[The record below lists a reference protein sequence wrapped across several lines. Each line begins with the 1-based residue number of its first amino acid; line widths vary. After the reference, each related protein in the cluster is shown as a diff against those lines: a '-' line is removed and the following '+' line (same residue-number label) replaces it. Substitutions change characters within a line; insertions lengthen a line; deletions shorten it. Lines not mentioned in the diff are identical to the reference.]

1 MKKQIISGFVMAIL
15 FSTAQAVND
24 EYEEAITQLKNQQY
38 QQALPTLQ
46 SLAEQG
52 DSRSI
57 FNLAIMYHS
66 GVEVAFDEQKAVEL
80 YKIAAQNN
88 VIEAQQYL
96 AAGYREGWWGLPM
109 DYQKYRYWMDKAE
122 NPDN

>member
-1 MKKQIISGFVMAIL
+1 MKKQMISGLVMAAM
-15 FSTAQAVND
+15 FTTVQAVND

-38 QQALPTLQ
+38 EQALPTLQ
-46 SLAEQG
+46 SLAEKG

-66 GVEVAFDEQKAVEL
+66 GVEVEFNEQKAVEL
-80 YKIAAQNN
+80 YKIAAQND
-88 VIEAQQYL
+88 VVEAQQYL

-122 NPDN
+122 NPEN